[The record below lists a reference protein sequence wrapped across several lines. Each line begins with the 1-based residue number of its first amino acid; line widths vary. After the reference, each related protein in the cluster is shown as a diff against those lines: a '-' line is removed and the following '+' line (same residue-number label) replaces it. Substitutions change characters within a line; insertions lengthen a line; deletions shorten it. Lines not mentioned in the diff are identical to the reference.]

1 VKSIGTALEDRA
13 AEALA
18 LLHRI
23 GSQYPSTALASS
35 LIDAATENTAAKG
48 LIQ

>member
-1 VKSIGTALEDRA
+1 VKSIGTALDGRA
-13 AEALA
+13 AEARA

-23 GSQYPSTALASS
+23 GSQYPSAALASS
-35 LIDAATENTAAKG
+35 LIDAATENTATKA

>member
-1 VKSIGTALEDRA
+1 MGTALEGRA

-23 GSQYPSTALASS
+23 GSQYPSAALASS
-35 LIDAATENTAAKG
+35 LIDAATDNTVAER